1 VNLKLNETGTFI
13 FTDFIAADV
22 VDLYGTFIVPIKQ
35 FIDIPVIGKE
45 IDEDI
50 IIYYEKY
57 KCLQIN
63 KTTKGRFIIQETR
76 GLKAFIFPA

>member
-22 VDLYGTFIVPIKQ
+22 VDLYGTFTVPIKQ

-50 IIYYEKY
+50 IIY
-57 KCLQIN
+57 
-63 KTTKGRFIIQETR
+63 
-76 GLKAFIFPA
+76 

>member
-13 FTDFIAADV
+13 FTDFIAVDD

-35 FIDIPVIGKE
+35 LIAAPVIGKE

-50 IIYYEKY
+50 IIY
-57 KCLQIN
+57 
-63 KTTKGRFIIQETR
+63 
-76 GLKAFIFPA
+76 